1 MENKKR
7 YSKPILESETFIPQN
22 YIAAC
27 GDTNYEYLFKCDAM
41 GGITGTVFYSDGD
54 DKFEPNITGWGNG
67 DKLMGIGYHACGETH
82 KTEVGDEFIEGWYVT
97 GWDGLGGGK
106 WAKKVIIWKGPDGNN
121 IHCTT
126 NLDKNSWQTAKS

>member
-1 MENKKR
+1 MENKR
-7 YSKPILESETFIPQN
+7 AYIKPILESETFIPQN

-41 GGITGTVFYSDGD
+41 GGFTGTVFYSDGD
-54 DKFEPNITGWGNG
+54 DKFEPFRG
-67 DKLMGIGYHACGETH
+67 DRWMGTGYHACGEEH

-97 GWDGLGGGK
+97 GWDGVSGGD
-106 WAKKVIIWKGPDGNN
+106 WVKKVIIWKGYDGNN

-126 NLDKNSWQTAKS
+126 NLDKDSWTTAKS